1 MAKLIDLFHSRE
13 EEIYT
18 KFKQKSSGE
27 EQPYVVTPL
36 NDTEEMDPAYED
48 QFNPVSLSAQR
59 DLKRMTNF
67 STSTKGLIFLGK
79 QQLLQSGNT
88 FANTRLY
95 NPANVVLHAVPF
107 VHLPR
112 HINLRNDV
120 IKSILEFVGVGF
132 GSPLPSTTLQKET
145 RDRLELKNSTSQA
158 WLNLNS
164 KGGMLTNIEKTPS
177 PFGPSIGQVKLPFAD
192 RKSLG
197 RKIIDQIISPITRT
211 ISGVQAQ
218 LGLQGNYGR
227 PEVDEKN
234 RLSIYYSTLTR
245 AYNQHTDDEV
255 NIDPG
260 PLTSVPTELTDGQ
273 ISYAQAFGQW
283 KKQTENDKGRTK
295 KRISIGV
302 DGTFSQTDGR
312 KFVANTRYYKDLTQ
326 LPDIDFV
333 VDETFSDPLDSD
345 AIDVLFRVRD
355 GQGGPVERVRFRAFL
370 EGLTENVTP
379 SYIENKY
386 VGRYETYY
394 IYNNVLRDV
403 SFNLSIHAFSEKELE
418 RVFQKMTYLSSLA
431 YPANNNNYLT
441 PLIFEFTIGRLYI
454 NQPALL
460 MNLTHAVDEQTSWDI
475 DSQLPMTVNS
485 SIGLRLLD
493 KQVYTY
499 QSLRSRQLPFG
510 GPYSLEEARYM
521 PADATRISNDIGRI
535 EQPTDSNNTDGTET
549 GTNQFDQAL
558 QAGAA
563 ALNNF

>member
-27 EQPYVVTPL
+27 DQPYVVTPL
-36 NDTEEMDPAYED
+36 NDTEDMNPAYED

-67 STSTKGLIFLGK
+67 STSTKGLVFLAK

-95 NPANVVLHAVPF
+95 NPTNVVLHAVPF

-145 RDRLELKNSTSQA
+145 RDRLELKNATSQA

-164 KGGMLTNIEKTPS
+164 KGGMLTNIEKTTN
-177 PFGPSIGQVKLPFAD
+177 PFGPSIGQVRLPFAD
-192 RKSLG
+192 RRSLG
-197 RKIIDQIISPITRT
+197 RKIIDQIISPVTRT

-227 PEVDEKN
+227 PEVNEKN

-255 NIDPG
+255 SVAPG
-260 PLTSVPTELTDGQ
+260 PFTATGSVLTDGQ

-283 KKQTENDKGRTK
+283 KKQTKNDKGKTK

-302 DGTFSQTDGR
+302 DGTRSPTDGR
-312 KFVANTRYYKDLTQ
+312 KFLAQTRYYKDLTQ
-326 LPDIDFV
+326 LPENLPGNLPFIA
-333 VDETFSDPLDSD
+333 DESFSDPLDSD
-345 AIDVLFRVRD
+345 AVDVLFRIRN
-355 GQGGPVERVRFRAFL
+355 GNRGPVERVRFRAFL
-370 EGLTENVTP
+370 EGLTENITP

-403 SFNLSIHAFSEKELE
+403 SFNLSIHAFSEEELD

-441 PLIFEFTIGRLYI
+441 PLLFEFTIGRLYI

-460 MNLTHAVDEQTSWDI
+460 MNLSHTIDEQTSWDI
-475 DSQLPMTVNS
+475 DNQLPMTVNS
-485 SIGLRLLD
+485 SLSLRLLD

-499 QSLRSRQLPFG
+499 QSLSTRELPFG
-510 GPYSLEEARYM
+510 GPFSLEEARYM
-521 PADATRISNDIGRI
+521 PADAVSIGDDIGTA
-535 EQPTDSNNTDGTET
+535 PPTDGTNKD
-549 GTNQFDQAL
+549 GTQLGNDQLGQSA
-558 QAGAA
+558 
-563 ALNNF
+563 